1 MQPGILRLESLRGRL
16 IAAMAVA
23 FLLGIAA
30 TAIFVWHEMHELER
44 ELAEGALR
52 HQAGYLET
60 AATQAGPLLE
70 RLPAPWQQ
78 AYRLPGTGFHFVRYD
93 PAGRLV
99 EQSPNLSVP
108 LKRPPDSR
116 RHSIRQEDV
125 DGEDLTVLTIG
136 LPDGGVL
143 QVARTDVDAGLIDA
157 FVDEELEFLSYAL
170 LPSIAIC
177 LVFIWLVSGW
187 SLRPVRAASIAADRL
202 SPADLAARLATDGLP
217 SEIRPLVAAVNGA
230 LDRLAGAYLRER
242 QLTADAAHELR
253 TPVAVLDLSI
263 RRAQAT
269 AAPDWPVI
277 QEQLRHLQ
285 RLIQQMLSLSA
296 RDALEGRAPGVTP
309 ARLDLARLAREVAA
323 GLVPM
328 VERQGRSL
336 EVIAPAPVHV
346 HAVSHDLVELLTNL
360 IENAL
365 AHGRGTITVVAY
377 AAGDRAVLAVQDRG
391 LGIPQS
397 ARTAVFGRFVKL
409 DPSSPGAGLGLAI
422 VQRIVSSL
430 GGTIAFADEHGFTV
444 TIKLPPDRDDAGGLP
459 LASTI

>member
-1 MQPGILRLESLRGRL
+1 MRPRILKLPSLRGRL
-16 IAAMAVA
+16 VAAMAAA
-23 FLLGIAA
+23 FLVGIAA
-30 TAIFVWHEMHELER
+30 TALFVWHEMRELER

-52 HQAGYLET
+52 HQVGYLET
-60 AATQAGPLLE
+60 AATPAGPLLA

-78 AYRLPGTGFHFVRYD
+78 AYRLPGTGFHFTRYD

-99 EQSPNLSVP
+99 EQSPNLSTP
-108 LKRPPDSR
+108 LERPPDGR
-116 RHSIRQEDV
+116 WHSIRQEQV
-125 DGEDLTVLTIG
+125 DGEDLTVLTVR
-136 LPDGGVL
+136 LPDGGIL
-143 QVARTDVDAGLIDA
+143 QAARTDVDAGLIDA

-202 SPADLAARLATDGLP
+202 SPADLTARLATDGLP

-263 RRAQAT
+263 RRAQAM

-296 RDALEGRAPGVTP
+296 RDALEGRTPGLEP

-323 GLVPM
+323 GLLPM
-328 VERQGRSL
+328 VERQGRGL
-336 EVIAPAPVHV
+336 EVSAPAPVHV
-346 HAVSHDLVELLTNL
+346 HAVSHDLAELLTNL

-365 AHGRGTITVVAY
+365 AHGSGTITVSTYV
-377 AAGDRAVLAVQDRG
+377 AGDRVVLAVRDEG
-391 LGIPQS
+391 PGIPPS
-397 ARTAVFGRFVKL
+397 ARAGVFGRFVKL

-422 VQRIVSSL
+422 VQRIVNGL
-430 GGTIAFADEHGFTV
+430 GGTIGFADEPGFTV
-444 TIKLPPDRDDAGGLP
+444 TVELPVDDGATLP
-459 LASTI
+459 ART